1 MNFLIEWFD
10 VVDSTN
16 DVLKRRIERN
26 RDEADSGILLA
37 ARMQTAGRGRHR
49 RAWLAE
55 SGKNLLF
62 SFFVKTDAP
71 LMDVPALTMAVAMG
85 IDDTL
90 RDVGVTSVLKWPNDV
105 LVGEKKICGILSE
118 GIPGVGVVVGVGLNV
133 NMSQEALAKVD
144 RPATSILA
152 ETGVEW
158 KLDQLLDRLL
168 KNLPRWVERWETDR
182 FAGLRRTFERKC
194 AAFYREVSVRD
205 GERVESGLLIG
216 FGSHGEALLRR
227 ADGSEVAVWAGD
239 LREGSC

>member
-1 MNFLIEWFD
+1 MDFLIEWFD

-16 DVLKRRIERN
+16 DVLKRRIQLN
-26 RDEADSGILLA
+26 RDEARSGTLLA
-37 ARMQTAGRGRHR
+37 ARMQTAGRGRQR
-49 RAWLAE
+49 REWRAE

-90 RDVGVTSVLKWPNDV
+90 RDVGVSSVLKWPNDV
-105 LVGEKKICGILSE
+105 LVGDKKICGILSE

-133 NMSQEALAKVD
+133 NMSPAALAKVD

-152 ETGVEW
+152 ETGEEW
-158 KLDQLLDRLL
+158 RLDQLLDRLL
-168 KNLPRWVERWETDR
+168 NNLPRWVERWETDR
-182 FAGLRRTFERKC
+182 FAGLRGTFERKC

-205 GERVESGLLIG
+205 GDRRESGVLIG
-216 FGSHGEALLRR
+216 FGNHGEALLRR
-227 ADGSEVAVWAGD
+227 ADGSEIAVWAGD
-239 LREGSC
+239 LQEGSC